1 MDVLLSRDR
10 VPADGITEMSANP
23 VLRPL
28 AGVALRAQPDSEL
41 VDLFR
46 KGHER
51 AYDEIVRRYRSALV
65 AFAGAIVPKHRAED
79 VVQESLIR
87 AHDALTGP
95 NDIEVRPWLY
105 TIVRNRALNSVRD
118 ERVHDHL
125 SEEFDGVPQPPDVLA
140 GREEL
145 SGLVASLKSLPDA
158 QREAL
163 VQREMEGRSHEEIAA
178 ALGASPGAVRGLI
191 FRARSALRNVSGL
204 LVPSS
209 FVQALLTS
217 SGSGV
222 AGGVAAGGGASLLAK
237 AGLAATV
244 GALAVGGGVAIH
256 DHSGSSNVATAET
269 AHGGS
274 GTGTGAR
281 EPSTAGGSPTPRS
294 APASTGGSGEDPS
307 GTSGH
312 DGSNRGPSPG
322 DSSGNGGPASSGG
335 DLATS
340 NSGTGSSS
348 SGPSDGQTGGSGGS
362 SSGPGGGDD
371 SGGGHGSG
379 DSGSGGSG
387 SGSDDS
393 GSERHGGDGSGSTGD
408 GSSGSG
414 GSGSGTGSG
423 DGGSG
428 GGSGSGDDGSGGG
441 GSGSGGDDG
450 SGSGGSGGGDDGSG
464 SGGGDTI
471 PIPVVPPPTD
481 G

>member
-1 MDVLLSRDR
+1 MDILLSCER
-10 VPADGITEMSANP
+10 VAADGNTEMSANP

-79 VVQESLIR
+79 VVQESLLR
-87 AHDALTGP
+87 AHGALAGH

-118 ERVHDHL
+118 ERVHEHL

-140 GREEL
+140 GREAL
-145 SGLVASLKSLPDA
+145 SGLVAGIKSLPDA

-191 FRARSALRNVSGL
+191 FRARSALRNVSGF

-209 FVQALLTS
+209 FVQWTLAA

-256 DHSGSSNVATAET
+256 NHSGSTDVATAEAVHDRSGSNGGGESSRTPPGASVTT
-269 AHGGS
+269 ASTQGSAGGS
-274 GTGTGAR
+274 GDD
-281 EPSTAGGSPTPRS
+281 RS
-294 APASTGGSGEDPS
+294 
-307 GTSGH
+307 TSGR
-312 DGSNRGPSPG
+312 DGSNSGPG
-322 DSSGNGGPASSGG
+322 SGSGGPESSGG
-335 DLATS
+335 GLATS

-348 SGPSDGQTGGSGGS
+348 SGPSDGQSGGEHHGGGD
-362 SSGPGGGDD
+362 SSGPGGSDD
-371 SGGGHGSG
+371 SGGGHGSDDSGGGSGSGSGDSSGDSGLTGG
-379 DSGSGGSG
+379 DSGSGG
-387 SGSDDS
+387 
-393 GSERHGGDGSGSTGD
+393 
-408 GSSGSG
+408 
-414 GSGSGTGSG
+414 GT
-423 DGGSG
+423 
-428 GGSGSGDDGSGGG
+428 GSGSGDDGSSGSGGTSGGGDGGTSGGGDGGTSGGGDNSGPGGGSDG

-450 SGSGGSGGGDDGSG
+450 SGD
-464 SGGGDTI
+464 I
-471 PIPVVPPPTD
+471 IVIPPPTD